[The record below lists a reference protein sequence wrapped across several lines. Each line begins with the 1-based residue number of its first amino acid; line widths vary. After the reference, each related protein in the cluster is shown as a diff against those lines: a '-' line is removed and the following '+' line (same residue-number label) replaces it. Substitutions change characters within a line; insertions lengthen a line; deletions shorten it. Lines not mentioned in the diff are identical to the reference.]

1 MKIEISTDDDRVIAV
16 FESAEEM
23 DYLDY
28 SADLDVAIRDAII
41 AEGRPL
47 PDWLRPRY

>member
-1 MKIEISTDDDRVIAV
+1 MKLIVMTDAGREIAT

-28 SADLDVAIRDAII
+28 SAELDAAIADALR

-47 PDWLRPRY
+47 PDWLE